1 VTNGTEGTGAC
12 VMEHVGRGR
21 MIGNSDILPTLCLN
35 EYIYIYISSVVR
47 LWPPICIP
55 KELYG
60 AAKQRQD
67 TRGGR
72 ESAPPEG
79 GRVYLTEMGE

>member
-1 VTNGTEGTGAC
+1 
-12 VMEHVGRGR
+12 
-21 MIGNSDILPTLCLN
+21 
-35 EYIYIYISSVVR
+35 
-47 LWPPICIP
+47 
-55 KELYG
+55 LYG